1 MVSSVIIEALAAE
14 GYRVVNQ
21 ELEPRRTGL
30 TYLDNVVYVRREQQ
44 CREQPQPTLADLD
57 VNRLLINGTLAPE
70 PPVGEP
76 WWHTVLVVFAAI
88 IISVAIGA
96 LGYGFTR

>member
-1 MVSSVIIEALAAE
+1 MTIIEALAAE

-44 CREQPQPTLADLD
+44 REPQPTLADLD
-57 VNRLLINGTLAPE
+57 VDRLLINGTLAPE

-76 WWHTVLVVFAAI
+76 WHHTVLAVFAVI
-88 IISVAIGA
+88 VITLAIGA
-96 LGYGFTR
+96 LGYGLMQ